1 MKFKIRLALAC
12 STAALALSCANLAQA
27 QTAAALSADEGVTDG
42 EEIVVSGIRA
52 SLERSQTIKQ
62 TSASV
67 VEALSAEDIGKLP
80 QSSVADSLGRL
91 AGLAGERRAG
101 RVSGISVRGFREDFV
116 GTTMN
121 GRELIGIG
129 DNRGVEY
136 DLYPSEIIDTAV
148 VYKTPSSDL
157 SAMGV
162 GGTVDMRTIHPLDRN
177 LHWSSTAA
185 LNRTASNRRTPTSR
199 TTVIVSPCRSMTVW
213 RMIRSV
219 SR

>member
-1 MKFKIRLALAC
+1 MKSYTRLSLAC
-12 STAALALSCANLAQA
+12 STAALALSCGSVAYAQA
-27 QTAAALSADEGVTDG
+27 AAPSDTAEAEDAGQ
-42 EEIVVSGIRA
+42 EIVVSGIRA

-62 TSASV
+62 NSASV

-148 VYKTPSSDL
+148 VYKTPT
-157 SAMGV
+157 G
-162 GGTVDMRTIHPLDRN
+162 
-177 LHWSSTAA
+177 
-185 LNRTASNRRTPTSR
+185 SR
-199 TTVIVSPCRSMTVW
+199 S
-213 RMIRSV
+213 
-219 SR
+219 